1 MRTPLQSC
9 VVVLR
14 QALVK
19 IGRSPKLSASEISRM
34 VDSLHLVVTQ
44 ITFVE
49 SFIEDLLSVNLLAE
63 GVF

>member
-1 MRTPLQSC
+1 
-9 VVVLR
+9 
-14 QALVK
+14 
-19 IGRSPKLSASEISRM
+19 M

-63 GVF
+63 GVFLLTEAYFDPNEVFIVIISMF